1 MKISSKPACQNRWA
15 GFTLCFEEN
24 MKKTTTK
31 PAETG
36 VKKQNTGLPE
46 FLAAAG
52 VILLVLLAV
61 LFIRACSD
69 ADSEMADD
77 LAGTEDNVVPSE
89 ESPTSTYLD
98 PIPVEGTI
106 LPVSLTSAVSVDTVY
121 TATGYFPEDGTD
133 EGVENVLAAKFTNT
147 SDRTLEY
154 MTAVLTVNGEAY
166 NFALTTIPAGAS
178 VYVFNTDRK
187 IAPETVT
194 EISAEAGY
202 EIFFAEEPGLM
213 QEKLSFEIQNGTI
226 VVTNISGE
234 DIASDIIVYYK
245 STAGTGYLGGITYR
259 FTVSGGLEA
268 GQSYNAYAPH
278 AYAHMTEIM
287 FVQCN

>member
-1 MKISSKPACQNRWA
+1 
-15 GFTLCFEEN
+15 
-24 MKKTTTK
+24 MKKK
-31 PAETG
+31 KNKSAAEQ
-36 VKKQNTGLPE
+36 KQTSGMPE
-46 FLAAAG
+46 FFAAAG
-52 VILLVLLAV
+52 IVILLLLIV
-61 LFIRACSD
+61 LFIRACST
-69 ADSEMADD
+69 AGNVAPND
-77 LAGTEDNVVPSE
+77 LAASEDTVVPTED
-89 ESPTSTYLD
+89 SPTTTNLN
-98 PIPVEGTI
+98 PIPIDGAE
-106 LPVSLTSAVSVDTVY
+106 LPIHVTDAVTLETVY

-154 MTAVLTVNGEAY
+154 MTVVLTVNGEAY

-187 IAPETVT
+187 TAPAAVT
-194 EISAEAGY
+194 EISAESGY
-202 EIFFAEEPGLM
+202 EIFFAEEPDL
-213 QEKLSFEIQNGTI
+213 KKDKFSFEIQNGTI
-226 VVTNISGE
+226 VVTNISDE
-234 DIASDIIVYYK
+234 DITSDIYVYYK

-259 FTVSGGLEA
+259 FTVSGGLGA